1 VIFEA
6 GACKTKY
13 TGDHL
18 RPSEIGSC
26 LSSSDEVVKAAEK
39 AVREIIKSYRRPK
52 MTAEDIRR
60 QAYLEIK
67 DPVKEFGEACRRELN
82 GLYPAVSSMGGS
94 DLLIGNLSI
103 LNASKIHKKAP
114 NPLT

>member
-1 VIFEA
+1 
-6 GACKTKY
+6 
-13 TGDHL
+13 
-18 RPSEIGSC
+18 
-26 LSSSDEVVKAAEK
+26 
-39 AVREIIKSYRRPK
+39 

-82 GLYPAVSSMGGS
+82 RLYPAVSSMGGS

-103 LNASKIHKKAP
+103 LNASKIHKEAP